1 MVRCTMSEPCGA
13 AAVPDRDFNR
23 DMEAYGL
30 PQRRYRCLAGHTL
43 MVGLPASL
51 SQPRPSAFAGAPL
64 RKRPPRRPAT
74 RQQPSAA

>member
-51 SQPRPSAFAGAPL
+51 PQPTPPAPAGQPL
-64 RKRPPRRPAT
+64 RKRPPRRPAG
-74 RQQPSAA
+74 RQQSSAA